1 MAANFLDI
9 KSLVDL
15 VSAEIA
21 TNIHGKTPEQIG
33 NYFGINC
40 DHTDAEKERIA
51 LEIE

>member
-33 NYFGINC
+33 DYFGINC
-40 DHTDAEKERIA
+40 DHTEEEKERIA